1 MAVVVPFESPP
12 PSIDR
17 LTELVAA
24 DMERVNRTI
33 LSRTGSDV
41 TMIPEVANH
50 LIDSGGKRLRPMLT
64 LAMAQLTGYGGD
76 GHVKLA
82 ASVEFMHTATLLH
95 DDVVDESEM
104 RRGRLAARML
114 WGNEA
119 SVLVGDFLL
128 GQAFKMMVEV
138 GSLRALE
145 ILSSA
150 AAVIAEGEVMQLGAA
165 KNTATTEDEY
175 LAVIRAKTAE
185 LFAAACEV
193 GPVLAGRPKAEQAAC
208 RSFGM
213 NLGVAFQLVD
223 DALDYGGKAA
233 KLGKN
238 VGDDFREGKIT
249 LPVVLSFRR
258 GSESERRSGAARWNR
273 ATPRRRPRHRDRA
286 DGQAPRARGHG
297 PARAPLRRD
306 RQGRAGAVPGFAD
319 EGGAGRGGRFLD
331 RPDELAERRRAR
343 THQPGCSACRGSRP
357 PRRLRLSPAPIKQS
371 ETGRAR
377 ARHARKAAF
386 RKRPHASEH
395 LADHG
400 LKLDRGRFEIVAAA
414 AKRRHHADAVRH
426 SPGES
431 RPARRRG

>member
-1 MAVVVPFESPP
+1 LAVIVPFESRST

-17 LTELVAA
+17 LIDLVAD
-24 DMERVNRTI
+24 DMQRVNATI
-33 LSRTGSDV
+33 LARTGSQV
-41 TMIPEVANH
+41 AMIPEVANH
-50 LIDSGGKRLRPMLT
+50 LISSGGKRLRPILT
-64 LAMAQLTGYGGD
+64 LAMARLAGYAAE

-82 ASVEFMHTATLLH
+82 AAVEFMHTATLLH

-138 GSLRALE
+138 ASLKALE

-165 KNTATTEDEY
+165 KNTATTEDDY

-193 GPVLAGRPKAEQAAC
+193 GAALASRPRDEQAAC

-213 NLGVAFQLVD
+213 NLGIAFQLVD

-258 GSESERRSGAARWNR
+258 GSEGERAFWRRTLEDSDGTDADLDHAISLMIKHR
-273 ATPRRRPRHRDRA
+273 ALEDTI
-286 DGQAPRARGHG
+286 Q
-297 PARAPLRRD
+297 
-306 RQGRAGAVPGFAD
+306 
-319 EGGAGRGGRFLD
+319 
-331 RPDELAERRRAR
+331 
-343 THQPGCSACRGSRP
+343 
-357 PRRLRLSPAPIKQS
+357 
-371 ETGRAR
+371 R
-377 ARHARKAAF
+377 ARHYGAIAIDA
-386 RKRPHASEH
+386 
-395 LADHG
+395 LA
-400 LKLDRGRFEIVAAA
+400 LFPPSAMKEALEETVEFCICR
-414 AKRRHHADAVRH
+414 
-426 SPGES
+426 SN
-431 RPARRRG
+431 